1 MKGEH
6 SFDRNN
12 RKKAEMHGM
21 IGPAPWLIS
30 VSGVLGCISF
40 LLSTGFAAECRWA
53 EGTGSVAADV
63 LTASEAKQLALRQAR
78 AMAIANATGIE
89 VRSQTIVK
97 DFMVAGD
104 FIKTLSQGYVR
115 AEHIIRWEQEKYQP
129 ATVDTPIPIF
139 KVHLKACVLP
149 RASLRDPEFIVNA
162 ELNKPVYVPGERA
175 KLTVTSSRRAQVAIF
190 NLTADDRVGVYMGQP
205 GIGPPLL
212 LEPNQPETFPPQGVS
227 LVMELPTG
235 QQRTSEAFLVVATKA
250 EQEAALPLRLGSRG
264 STISL
269 TEFYAGLSAVEADV
283 VEAIVPYSIIGR

>member
-1 MKGEH
+1 ML
-6 SFDRNN
+6 FLTNT
-12 RKKAEMHGM
+12 RKSIVCTETRCWLTSI
-21 IGPAPWLIS
+21 IG
-30 VSGVLGCISF
+30 
-40 LLSTGFAAECRWA
+40 LLCLLLVFTTLGFAADCQWA

-63 LTASEAKQLALRQAR
+63 LTAGEAKQLALRQAR
-78 AMAIANATGIE
+78 AMAISHVAGIE

-115 AEHIIRWEQEKYQP
+115 AEHILRWEQEKYQP
-129 ATVDTPIPIF
+129 AMIDTPIPIF

-149 RASLRDPEFIVNA
+149 RASLRDPEFLVHA
-162 ELNKPVYVPGERA
+162 ELNKPVYIPGEKA

-227 LVMELPTG
+227 LVMELPQG
-235 QQRTSEAFLVVATKA
+235 QQRTSEAFLIVATKA
-250 EQEAALPLRLGSRG
+250 EQEAAFPMRFGKHG

>member
-1 MKGEH
+1 MRQKILSLSCVLFAMH
-6 SFDRNN
+6 S
-12 RKKAEMHGM
+12 A
-21 IGPAPWLIS
+21 APSLHA
-30 VSGVLGCISF
+30 
-40 LLSTGFAAECRWA
+40 TECKWA
-53 EGTGSVAADV
+53 EGTGAVAADV
-63 LTASEAKQLALRQAR
+63 LTSAEAKQLALRQAR
-78 AMAIANATGIE
+78 AMAIARATGIE

-129 ATVDTPIPIF
+129 STIDTPIPIF

-149 RASLRDPEFIVNA
+149 RASLRDPEFLVQA
-162 ELNKPVYVPGERA
+162 QLNKPVYVPGEKA

-212 LEPNQPETFPPQGVS
+212 LDPNQEATFPPQGVS
-227 LVMELPTG
+227 LIMELPPG
-235 QQRTSEAFLVVATKA
+235 QQRTSEAFLIIATKA
-250 EQEAALPLRLGSRG
+250 EQDAALPLRLGSRG

-269 TEFYAGLSAVEADV
+269 AEFYAGLADIQADV
-283 VEAIVPYSIIGR
+283 AEAIVPYSIIGR